1 MSLAAIHGPDHYLL
15 HRYGCHPNLQA
26 PSTRC
31 GLPTPASSGAGPAP
45 HTRSGSKIRERRRN
59 HLQAPARTPRRDPVV
74 VSTDKISLSK
84 HGLSLLYWALRRL
97 LELAGS
103 ADAVGA

>member
-1 MSLAAIHGPDHYLL
+1 VLA
-15 HRYGCHPNLQA
+15 
-26 PSTRC
+26 
-31 GLPTPASSGAGPAP
+31 
-45 HTRSGSKIRERRRN
+45 
-59 HLQAPARTPRRDPVV
+59 PRRTLDRDRRSANGAEIVSKLQRELPGVIPVV
-74 VSTDKISLSK
+74 VSTDKISLSE